1 MMASVINVL
10 LLVVADDLDI
20 LRTGVCP
27 AEADTP
33 LPPAA

>member
-1 MMASVINVL
+1 
-10 LLVVADDLDI
+10 VVADDLDI

-27 AEADTP
+27 AEADAP